1 MERLE
6 PPRAVPQEYPL
17 PRVAVHLKPAAVLPV
32 PRVAV
37 RLAVVPRLPPLV
49 AVADTD
55 FGLPSG
61 MTTASP
67 WEHWPSG

>member
-6 PPRAVPQEYPL
+6 PPRAVPQEHPP

-37 RLAVVPRLPPLV
+37 RLAVVPRLPPAV

-61 MTTASP
+61 MTTASL